1 MIEARKEGSPSEHP
15 CFAGKATYGVFSGAE
30 ELRGLLGFRIGS
42 SLPAIH
48 APNLQSPGESPSSP
62 FLHLQHISQLSSM

>member
-30 ELRGLLGFRIGS
+30 ELRGLLGFHIGS
-42 SLPAIH
+42 SLPAIC
-48 APNLQSPGESPSSP
+48 ALNLQSPGESPSSL